1 MSHTSLSRIKV
12 WDAPVRVMH
21 WLLALSFSLA
31 WLTAEV
37 DSARGVHIMLGYT
50 VLGLIV
56 ARLIWGLVGT
66 RHARFS
72 AFVRGPAEVWR
83 YAMAYAQGRPP
94 HRTGHNP
101 LGAMAVVAMLG
112 LGLATGLTGLAMCS
126 WGWGDAAE
134 ELHEALASAML
145 AVVGLHVLAHNL
157 QRINAIAPHL
167 IGRARPAPS

>member
-1 MSHTSLSRIKV
+1 MSHTSMSRIKV

-66 RHARFS
+66 RHARF
-72 AFVRGPAEVWR
+72 
-83 YAMAYAQGRPP
+83 
-94 HRTGHNP
+94 T
-101 LGAMAVVAMLG
+101 
-112 LGLATGLTGLAMCS
+112 
-126 WGWGDAAE
+126 
-134 ELHEALASAML
+134 AS
-145 AVVGLHVLAHNL
+145 
-157 QRINAIAPHL
+157 R
-167 IGRARPAPS
+167 SC